1 MENQIEIEY
10 KSVSVVKRF
19 FSKFVDLFIIVFT
32 CFVFFSLSNMFI
44 VKNVDGYKNLINT
57 QNKLKI
63 ESNLYLKD
71 GTYVIDYV
79 NTESFTNYESKKD
92 YLSSTI
98 EKFYTNQTFF
108 NDSTY
113 KNQYYQRALESK
125 DSSSNLLF
133 KLENAVLKENN
144 LKPED
149 YYNFYKDEIENHCIG
164 YLFNNSEYSNCTRLI
179 SLSLI
184 ITAFI
189 CLFISYVIYR
199 VVLPLTCFK
208 RGKQTLG
215 MKLFKISYVGVDA
228 FSVSGTKYVLK
239 SIFDFVVYYLLNIV
253 SFLIP
258 LIISIGMMFLSKSGQ
273 DLSEYVFNVYPID
286 TKNDDVY
293 TCYLEYLDGLD
304 SKKRASIENN
314 DFKLK

>member
-63 ESNLYLKD
+63 ESNLYLED

-79 NTESFTNYESKKD
+79 NTDSFTNYESKKD

-113 KNQYYQRALESK
+113 KNQYYQRAVESK

-133 KLENAVLKENN
+133 KLENEVLKESN

-208 RGKQTLG
+208 KGKQTLG

-228 FSVSGTKYVLK
+228 FSVSGTKYALK
-239 SIFDFVVYYLLNIV
+239 SIFDFIVYYLLNIV

-258 LIISIGMMFLSKSGQ
+258 LIISTGMMFLSKSGQ
-273 DLSEYVFNVYPID
+273 DLSEYIFNVYPID

-304 SKKRASIENN
+304 NKKRASIENN